1 MTALD
6 HDVARETTPAPRAS
20 GIVFALA
27 SAAAFALSGP
37 LATALIA
44 AGWSPAAAVTIR
56 VWIGAAILAW
66 PAMRAVRGRGH
77 LLRREWR
84 RIVAYGLV
92 AVAGCQLAYF
102 NAVSRLDAGVALL
115 LEYVAPVLV
124 VGWLWARHQQ
134 RPSRL
139 TWAGAVTAAA
149 GLACVLG
156 IFDAGADMNAVGVL
170 WGLVAAVCLAT
181 YFMLAADRT
190 DLPGVTLAGG
200 GLVVGAAA
208 LTVAVL
214 TGLTTWHTASS
225 PGAFRSIDV
234 PWWLL
239 IGLLG
244 AITAALAY
252 VFGIAAA
259 RLLGSRLASFVAL
272 SEVLLAV
279 LFAWLLLAQR
289 PTPVQV
295 LGGVLVVAGVV
306 LVKRGEPAAG

>member
-1 MTALD
+1 MTAVA
-6 HDVARETTPAPRAS
+6 HDAPRTAQPVPRAS
-20 GIVFALA
+20 GLLFALA

-37 LATALIA
+37 LATGLIA
-44 AGWSPAAAVTIR
+44 AGWSPAAAVTVR

-66 PAMRAVRGRGH
+66 PAMRAVRGRAH

-102 NAVSRLDAGVALL
+102 NAVSHLDVGVALL

-139 TWAGAVTAAA
+139 TWAGAITAAA

-156 IFDAGADMNAVGVL
+156 IFDAGADMSAVGVM
-170 WGLVAAVCLAT
+170 WGLIAAVCLAT

-200 GLVVGAAA
+200 GLAVGAVILTVAA
-208 LTVAVL
+208 LT
-214 TGLTTWHTASS
+214 GITTWHTSTAPSLLR
-225 PGAFRSIDV
+225 GV
-234 PWWLL
+234 ELPWWLML
-239 IGLLG
+239 GLLG
-244 AITAALAY
+244 TVTAAVAY
-252 VFGIAAA
+252 VLGIAAV

-279 LFAWLLLAQR
+279 VFAWLLLAQQ
-289 PTPVQV
+289 PTTVQL
-295 LGGVLVVAGVV
+295 LGGALVVAGVV

>member
-6 HDVARETTPAPRAS
+6 HDAAPVATPVARAS
-20 GIVFALA
+20 GVVFALA

-37 LATALIA
+37 LAAALITS
-44 AGWSPAAAVTIR
+44 GWSPAAAVTVR

-66 PAMRAVRGRGH
+66 PATRAVRGRGH

-102 NAVSRLDAGVALL
+102 NAVSQLDVGVALL

-139 TWAGAVTAAA
+139 TWAGAITAAA

-156 IFDAGADMNAVGVL
+156 IFDTGADMSAVGVL
-170 WGLVAAVCLAT
+170 WGLIAAICLAT

-200 GLVVGAAA
+200 GLVVGASA
-208 LTVAVL
+208 LTVAAL
-214 TGLTTWHTASS
+214 TGLTTWQTASA
-225 PGAFRSIDV
+225 PGAFRGIDV

-239 IGLLG
+239 IGMLG

-252 VFGIAAA
+252 VLGIAAI

-289 PTPVQV
+289 PKPVQV
-295 LGGVLVVAGVV
+295 FGGVLVVAGVV